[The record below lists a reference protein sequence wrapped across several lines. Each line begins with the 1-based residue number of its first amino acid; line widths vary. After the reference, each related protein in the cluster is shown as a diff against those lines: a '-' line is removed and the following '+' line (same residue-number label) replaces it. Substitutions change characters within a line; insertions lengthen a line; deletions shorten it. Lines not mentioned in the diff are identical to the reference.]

1 MIVERLIL
9 IAISFVVGATA
20 VGADEVVKNY
30 YAYVAAESDD
40 TVHVVRFGPAGGE
53 LLKTITVGAFATE
66 TEGPHGIRVSP
77 DGRHWY
83 VSIAHGS
90 PYGSVYKYD
99 TSDNISI
106 GDVQAGLF
114 PASLDISSTTGLLF
128 VVNFNLH
135 GDMEPSSVSVIDTES
150 MVEIAQIEQGIMPHG
165 SRASPNGR
173 FHYSVGMMDDTLYE
187 IDVLKLAVGRKL
199 YLAEDSSAGGH
210 AGHTMGVVKPT
221 WVQPHPSEPF
231 VYVALQGADQVVEV
245 SLINWEVTRRFDTQ
259 KGPYNLAITPDGQK
273 LIATCKLNDSTAI
286 WDLESGTELADIPS
300 SRRITHGVAVTPDS
314 RFAFVT
320 VEGVGDDP
328 GTVDVIDLQSYET
341 RASIDVGKQASGIDF
356 WKTE

>member
-1 MIVERLIL
+1 MSAMRLYLATILIL
-9 IAISFVVGATA
+9 FNATVVS
-20 VGADEVVKNY
+20 ADDVVNNY

-40 TVHVVRFGPAGGE
+40 TVHVIRFGPDGGE
-53 LLKTITVGAFATE
+53 VLKTITVGAFATE

-77 DGRHWY
+77 DGRFWY

-99 TSDNISI
+99 TTDNISV

-135 GDMEPSSVSVIDTES
+135 GDMVPSSVSVIDTDS
-150 MVEIAQIEQGIMPHG
+150 MTEIAQIEQGIMPHG

-173 FHYSVGMMDDTLYE
+173 FHYSVGMMNDTLYE
-187 IDVLKLAVGRKL
+187 IDVLKLAVGREL
-199 YLAEDSSAGGH
+199 YLAGRNAAVEH
-210 AGHTMGVVKPT
+210 AGHNMGVVKPT
-221 WVQPHPSEPF
+221 WVQPHPTKPF

-245 SLINWEVTRRFDTQ
+245 SLVDWEITRSFDTQ
-259 KGPYNLAITPDGQK
+259 KGPYNLAITPDGRK

-286 WDLESGTELADIPS
+286 WDLESGTELADVPA
-300 SRRITHGVAVTPDS
+300 SRRITHGVTVTPDS

-341 RASIDVGKQASGIDF
+341 LTSIDVGKQASGIDF